1 MEDYIPYGKE
11 WEASMNK
18 LPKKEIIAMLRKHHT
33 GTTDNKAC
41 GISSIDEAQNFVE
54 GCINDFV
61 NGLSESSE
69 FRAQM
74 GEYTA
79 RLMHMFWENAKKRI
93 KENPLLLE
101 EKAIHIG

>member
-11 WEASMNK
+11 WEATMNK
-18 LPKKEIIAMLRKHHT
+18 LPKKELIGMLRKYNT

-41 GISSIDEAQNFVE
+41 GIESIESAQNFVE
-54 GCINDFV
+54 GCINDFI
-61 NGLSESSE
+61 NGLSESTE

-74 GEYTA
+74 GEYTG

-93 KENPLLLE
+93 KEDPTLLE
-101 EKAIHIG
+101 GKIYID